1 MAQPDDD
8 LETRLPRLTDIP
20 LSQLERVRHPV
31 LAMSIRLL
39 LERLDAEHD
48 PLSSFQASI

>member
-1 MAQPDDD
+1 MAQSDDD
-8 LETRLPRLTDIP
+8 LETSLPSLADMP

-39 LERLDAEHD
+39 LERLDEEQD
-48 PLSSFQASI
+48 PLNSFQASI